1 MKRPYRVLIAKPGLD
16 GHDRGAHIVARGL
29 REAGFEVILT
39 GQFQTPEMISRIA
52 VDEDVDAVGLSILS
66 GAHNKLVPR
75 IVDSVERGRPGT
87 LIMVGGV
94 VPKRDVPGLIDCGV
108 RRVFL
113 TGSTLSEIA
122 TWLGNELDSVDE
134 P

>member
-1 MKRPYRVLIAKPGLD
+1 MKRTYRVLIAKPGLD
-16 GHDRGAHIVARGL
+16 GHDRGAYIVARGL
-29 REAGFEVILT
+29 RDAGFEVIVT
-39 GQFQTPEMISRIA
+39 GLFQTADMIARVAI
-52 VDEDVDAVGLSILS
+52 DEDVDAVGLSILS

-75 IVDSVERGRPGT
+75 IVDAIEAAHPGT

-94 VPKRDVPGLIDCGV
+94 VPNRDIPGLIECGV

-122 TWLGNELDSVDE
+122 TWLENELDSLE
-134 P
+134 SS

>member
-16 GHDRGAHIVARGL
+16 GHDRGAHIIARGL
-29 REAGFEVILT
+29 RDAGFEVILT
-39 GQFQTPEMISRIA
+39 GLFQTPEMISRIA

-113 TGSTLSEIA
+113 TGSTLSEIG